1 MSTSRYL
8 LGAAEL
14 TVIAAALGLG
24 AYHVRALLAPAW
36 TGALARLAEVVIG
49 LSMLILVSQL
59 FGVLGLFEEV
69 PLLLGCVAAGLGA
82 TYFARRRGL
91 PRAPEAP
98 EARSS
103 WIMVAIGIA
112 AAALVVVHWA
122 HPTGQAL
129 DVGMYYQDTTWY
141 HMSFS
146 ARFEQ
151 TGEIGPL
158 HFTDPLKLAAW
169 FYPQN
174 SELLHGVGI
183 VFLKTDFLSPLINL
197 MWAAL
202 CLLAAWCV
210 GRPYAIGGVTVLG
223 AAVVL
228 DSEMMVGSQAG
239 QAPNDIAGLFFLM
252 AALAFLVDGAAS
264 AHAAR
269 EAAPARRGEREEAE
283 AATSPAAP
291 VGTGANPGPGEVGV
305 VEDVPVEGD
314 PRALAT
320 VGAGPLFMAGLAAG
334 LGIGTKI
341 TLLATIAAFTV
352 GVVILGG
359 RRHWLRALGIWLGAM
374 LITSGFWYG
383 RNFVDAL
390 NPFPQVERIGP
401 INLPG
406 PDQLDLYPRPPH
418 KLSEYYNDPLVWENK
433 LFPVLDNRL
442 GPLWPVILAVVV
454 IGLVWALFRG
464 GSALM
469 RILAV
474 TGMVAGI
481 AYIFT
486 PLTASGDPYDP
497 SGFDANLRYVA
508 PVLTV
513 GFLLLPLI
521 PWFRH
526 GKRPWILIGLFAVLL
541 IQGTV
546 TQSNWEFPHHLA
558 SIGIAFFLVG
568 VPALIVAGQRVRLSP
583 VLLASAGLA
592 ALILVVGL
600 GRVREE
606 FYLDHRYVTAA
617 RPPLSGG
624 FRATPEWQPLQD
636 WGRKASHERIGVVG
650 RASAFGQ
657 YFFYGTDLT
666 NYVQYIGQELD
677 RGTFRPIV
685 KCSQWRRAINDGDY
699 DYVVTTPKLGQI
711 ETTAPPENLWT
722 SGDAN
727 VRTVIQSG
735 PAAVY
740 RIEGPLDPATCA
752 ELGEAAQT

>member
-14 TVIAAALGLG
+14 AVIAAALGLG
-24 AYHVRALLAPAW
+24 AYHLRALLAPAW

-49 LSMLILVSQL
+49 ISMLILVSEV
-59 FGVLGLFEEV
+59 FGVLGLFKEA

-82 TYFARRRGL
+82 TFLARRRGL
-91 PRAPEAP
+91 PQQPEQP

-103 WIMVAIGIA
+103 WPMVAIGIA
-112 AAALVVVHWA
+112 AAVLVVVHWA
-122 HPTGQAL
+122 HPSGQAL
-129 DVGMYYQDTTWY
+129 DQGMYYQDTTWY

-146 ARFEQ
+146 ARFAQ
-151 TGEIGPL
+151 TGHIGPL

-183 VFLKTDFLSPLINL
+183 VFLKTDFLSPLINM
-197 MWAAL
+197 MWVAL

-210 GRPYAIGGVTVLG
+210 GRPYAVGGVTLLG

-239 QAPNDIAGLFFLM
+239 QAPNDVAGLFFLM

-269 EAAPARRGEREEAE
+269 DAAAERRARAGAAGADGEELE
-283 AATSPAAP
+283 P
-291 VGTGANPGPGEVGV
+291 GV
-305 VEDVPVEGD
+305 VEDVPVAGD
-314 PRALAT
+314 PGALAT

-334 LGIGTKI
+334 LGIGTKV
-341 TLLATIAAFTV
+341 TLLATIAAFTI
-352 GVVILGG
+352 GVAILGG
-359 RRHWLRALGIWLGAM
+359 RRHWPRALGIWLGGM
-374 LITSGFWYG
+374 VITCGFWYG
-383 RNFVDAL
+383 RNLVNAL
-390 NPFPQVERIGP
+390 NPFPQVEKLGP

-406 PDQLDLYPRPPH
+406 PDQLALYPRPAH
-418 KLSEYYNDPLVWENK
+418 KVSEYYNDPLVWSHK
-433 LFPVLDNRL
+433 IFPVLHDRL
-442 GPLWPVILAVVV
+442 GPLWPLILAVVV
-454 IGLVWALFRG
+454 VALLWAFFRG

-481 AYIFT
+481 AYVFT
-486 PLTASGDPYDP
+486 PLTASGNPYDP

-513 GFLLLPLI
+513 GLLLLPLI

-526 GKRPWILIGLFAVLL
+526 GKRPWILIGLFLVLL
-541 IQGTV
+541 AQGTL
-546 TQSNWEFPHHLA
+546 TQANWEFKHHLA
-558 SIGIAFFLVG
+558 SVGMAFLIVG
-568 VPALIVAGQRVRLSP
+568 VPALIVAGQRLRVRP
-583 VLLASAGLA
+583 LALAVFGLA
-592 ALILVVGL
+592 ALILAVAL

-606 FYLDHRYVTAA
+606 YYLDHRYVTAA

-636 WGRKASHERIGVVG
+636 WGRQESDQRIGVVG

-657 YFFYGTDLT
+657 YFFYGNDLT
-666 NYVQYIGQELD
+666 NHVQYLGQQLD
-677 RGTFRPIV
+677 RGTFRPITR
-685 KCSQWRRAINDGDY
+685 CAQWRRAVNDGHY
-699 DYVVTTPKLGQI
+699 DYIVTTPKLGQV
-711 ETTAPPENLWT
+711 ETLAPPEALWT
-722 SGDAN
+722 SRDTN
-727 VRTVIQSG
+727 VKPVIETG

-740 RIEGPLDPATCA
+740 RIDGRLDPASCA
-752 ELGEAAQT
+752 RLGPAAHT

>member
-1 MSTSRYL
+1 MSTGQYL
-8 LGAAEL
+8 IGAAEL
-14 TVIAAALGLG
+14 AVIAAALGIG
-24 AYHVRALLAPAW
+24 AYHLRAMLAPAW
-36 TGALARLAEVVIG
+36 IGALARLAEVILG
-49 LSMLILVSQL
+49 LSMLILVAEL
-59 FGVLGLFEEV
+59 LGVLSLFEEV
-69 PLLLGCVAAGLGA
+69 PLVLGCLITGMGTTLLI
-82 TYFARRRGL
+82 RRRGL
-91 PRAPEAP
+91 PEPPRTP

-103 WIMVAIGIA
+103 AIMVAIGIA
-112 AAALVVVHWA
+112 AAVLVVVHWA

-129 DVGMYYQDTTWY
+129 DQGMYYQDTTWY

-146 ARFEQ
+146 ARFAQ
-151 TGEIGPL
+151 TAEIGPL

-183 VFLKTDFLSPLINL
+183 VALDTDFLSPLMNL
-197 MWAAL
+197 MWVSL

-210 GRPYAIGGVTVLG
+210 GRPYGIGGVTVLG

-228 DSEMMVGSQAG
+228 DSNMLVGSQAG
-239 QAPNDIAGLFFLM
+239 QGPNDVAGLFFLM

-269 EAAPARRGEREEAE
+269 DADLARRARSA
-283 AATSPAAP
+283 AAT
-291 VGTGANPGPGEVGV
+291 GASEDLEPGV

-314 PRALAT
+314 PGALAT

-334 LGIGTKI
+334 LGVGTKI
-341 TLLATIAAFTV
+341 TLLATIGALTI
-352 GVVILGG
+352 GVAILGG
-359 RRHWLRALGIWLGAM
+359 RQHWLRALGIWLGGM
-374 LITSGFWYG
+374 VISCGFWYG
-383 RNFVDAL
+383 RNFVYAL
-390 NPFPQVERIGP
+390 NPFPQIHKIGP
-401 INLPG
+401 IHLPG
-406 PDQLDLYPRPPH
+406 PDQLALYPRPPH
-418 KLSEYYNDPLVWENK
+418 SLSEYYNDPKIWHLK
-433 LFPVLDNRL
+433 LFPVLHDRL

-454 IGLVWALFRG
+454 LALVWAFFRG

-474 TGMVAGI
+474 TGMVAGV

-486 PLTASGDPYDP
+486 PLTASGSLGDP

-521 PWFRH
+521 PWIRH
-526 GKRPWILIGLFAVLL
+526 GNRPWILIGLFTVLL

-546 TQSNWEFPHHLA
+546 TQANWQFPHHLA
-558 SIGIAFFLVG
+558 SIGLAFLIVG
-568 VPALIVAGQRVRLSP
+568 VPALIVAGFRRQLNP
-583 VLLASAGLA
+583 VGLVA
-592 ALILVVGL
+592 FGLIALIVAVAL
-600 GRVREE
+600 GRVRENY
-606 FYLDHRYVTAA
+606 YLDHRYVTAA
-617 RPPLSGG
+617 RPPLGGG

-666 NYVQYIGQELD
+666 NYVQYVGQELN
-677 RGTFRPIV
+677 RGTYRPID
-685 KCSQWRRAINDGDY
+685 KCALWRRTVNDGHY
-699 DYVVTTPKLGQI
+699 GFIVTTPKLGQD

-722 SGDAN
+722 SKDRN
-727 VRTVIQSG
+727 VQTVIQSG

-740 RIEGPLDPATCA
+740 RIKGPLDPATCSQ
-752 ELGEAAQT
+752 LGAAAHA